1 MVSKQNYSIIINKHI
16 AFKLDKFLPVWGLA
30 FSEENIYQVN
40 YELGNEMKTTCSYQI
55 NNSTFPSE

>member
-16 AFKLDKFLPVWGLA
+16 AFKFRQILA
-30 FSEENIYQVN
+30 SLGIGIFRGKYLN
-40 YELGNEMKTTCSYQI
+40 YELATEMKTTCSYQI

>member
-16 AFKLDKFLPVWGLA
+16 AFKLDKFLPVFRGKYL
-30 FSEENIYQVN
+30 N
-40 YELGNEMKTTCSYQI
+40 YELGNEIKTTCSYQI